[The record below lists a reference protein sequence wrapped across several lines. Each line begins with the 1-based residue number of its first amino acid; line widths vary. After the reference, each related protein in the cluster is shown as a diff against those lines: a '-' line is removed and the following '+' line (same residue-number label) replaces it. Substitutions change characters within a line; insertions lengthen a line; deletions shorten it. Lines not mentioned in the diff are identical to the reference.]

1 MGIVIAIDGPAG
13 SGKST
18 TAREVA
24 RQLNYT
30 YIDTGAMYRAVTL
43 AVIRAN
49 VSVEDHLAVTDIAAQ
64 ADIRFAWIDDNLHTL
79 LDGEDVSSSIRS
91 VEVAQLVSPVS
102 AIGSVRDILV
112 KRQRE
117 MANTANIVM
126 EGRDIGTNVFPQA
139 DFKFYLEA
147 NLETRARR
155 RIADYQ
161 KIGQN
166 LTIPEIM
173 AEIEKR
179 DKIDSSRQHSPLKK
193 AADAIIIDTSN
204 LKFEEQV
211 ERIIQTIS
219 LANLSQD
226 KNGSEPNRNQ

>member
-64 ADIRFAWIDDNLHTL
+64 ADIRFAWIDDNLHIL
-79 LDGEDVSSSIRS
+79 LNGEDVSSSIRS

-166 LTIPEIM
+166 LSIPEIM

>member
-204 LKFEEQV
+204 LKFEEQF

>member
-204 LKFEEQV
+204 LKFE
-211 ERIIQTIS
+211 
-219 LANLSQD
+219 
-226 KNGSEPNRNQ
+226 